1 MSFQTIASDSSNT
14 QTRLPASKLEFFA
27 NSYPQPVW
35 PAPTAAP
42 IPKHSFAGAGA
53 GAGVGA
59 APGTGAGAAAP
70 TSRATVNNPPP
81 QLPLTPPPTTT
92 PGPPRQQP
100 PKTPIPDPPSNPS
113 LDQNQ
118 VHERP
123 TRSKSERKSGGCVP
137 MAPLLK
143 SCRARSNTSPE
154 QPEPLHRM
162 PATEETTIEFI
173 DQQDTASLLQ
183 PCLQKQHRQNQQQQ
197 QFSNAARDGT
207 TERRC
212 NSTSV
217 KCASCSLT
225 NPERA
230 SAAARR
236 IVINVAGKR
245 IETFEATLARFPNTL
260 LGSTEKRLQYY
271 DALSDEFFF
280 DRSRSCIDAILYFY
294 QSNGVIKRPLNV
306 AYEVF
311 LEELKFYELGR
322 EVLEKYRAD
331 EGIVVRKTVRP
342 MPKYAWQQRIWLLF
356 EYPESSWGAR
366 IAAVISLA
374 VIIVSICTYCIE
386 TLPEFKHFQYN
397 ESTRTYQ
404 DEESV
409 HTDVFFWVE
418 TICIVWFTFEFLMRF
433 VTCPGK
439 CVFFRS
445 CMNIFDLLAILPYGI
460 QLWTIADQSAAEKG
474 SSHASNRAMTLTVLR
489 VVRLFRVFRIFK
501 LTRHSKGLQI
511 LGQAMKASA
520 RELGLLVFF
529 LGIGVIIF
537 SAAVY
542 YVEYGDRRTMFS
554 SIPDAFWYTRC
565 EFYLFI
571 RSL

>member
-1 MSFQTIASDSSNT
+1 MC
-14 QTRLPASKLEFFA
+14 
-27 NSYPQPVW
+27 
-35 PAPTAAP
+35 
-42 IPKHSFAGAGA
+42 
-53 GAGVGA
+53 
-59 APGTGAGAAAP
+59 
-70 TSRATVNNPPP
+70 
-81 QLPLTPPPTTT
+81 
-92 PGPPRQQP
+92 
-100 PKTPIPDPPSNPS
+100 
-113 LDQNQ
+113 
-118 VHERP
+118 
-123 TRSKSERKSGGCVP
+123 SE
-137 MAPLLK
+137 
-143 SCRARSNTSPE
+143 TSPE
-154 QPEPLHRM
+154 PIASAPIADESN
-162 PATEETTIEFI
+162 IDFI
-173 DQQDTASLLQ
+173 DQPDTASLLP
-183 PCLQKQHRQNQQQQ
+183 PCLQAHTLQQRQQSQLH
-197 QFSNAARDGT
+197 SHAISGGAH
-207 TERRC
+207 
-212 NSTSV
+212 SASV
-217 KCASCSLT
+217 KCFSCSMMS
-225 NPERA
+225 PERA
-230 SAAARR
+230 ATHRV
-236 IVINVAGKR
+236 VINVAGKR
-245 IETFEATLARFPNTL
+245 LETFESTLARFQNTL
-260 LGSTEKRLQYY
+260 LGNPEKRLQYY
-271 DALSDEFFF
+271 DPLCDEYFF

-294 QSNGVIKRPLNV
+294 QSHGVLKRPLNV

-331 EGIVVRKTVRP
+331 EGIVIRKTVRP
-342 MPKYAWQQRIWLLF
+342 MPRYEWQKRIWLLF

-366 IAAVISLA
+366 IAAVISLS

-386 TLPEFKHFQYN
+386 TLPEFKHYQYN
-397 ESTRTYQ
+397 ESIKTYQ

-418 TICIVWFTFEFLMRF
+418 TICIVWFTFEFLMRL
-433 VTCPGK
+433 VACPGK

-460 QLWTIADQSAAEKG
+460 QLWTIADDQSSAEKG

-554 SIPDAFWYTRC
+554 SIPDAFWC
-565 EFYLFI
+565 VK
-571 RSL
+571 